1 MFCRNCGQE
10 NEDGTKFCTGCGAA
24 LGEPPAAEVAQS
36 ANQNGAW
43 GTQGAEQASGQ
54 PGWGIDQGGAQD
66 AGWGQGG
73 SQTEAWYQAEDFSN
87 VTYNPSYGDDI
98 NGGVVPDNGG
108 QRSGLGALAIVM
120 VIVASLCVVAVGAFG
135 TMYVMKLGPFAEEAV
150 EETTEGGDG
159 ESGNDSE
166 GERESGR
173 DGRDDRDDRD
183 DDKDDDFVSVPSV
196 LDADGDEAIR
206 ELELLGFDVVI
217 QEEHSSS
224 VAEGAVIS
232 QSISGGDVAE
242 PGDTI
247 VLTVSLG
254 PEMMTVSRYTLVR
267 KCLTWEQAR
276 QWCEDNGHKDWLD
289 LWDYEKNEI
298 GPESVSYGSSKKFWF
313 LCPRRLHESKGAHI
327 SNITRGEQK
336 PASGEPNNEGG
347 NENYVTLLKVN
358 NRWSMYDV
366 PNDVSNV
373 YASSKIAFVME
384 TEEQVPVS

>member
-10 NEDGTKFCTGCGAA
+10 NEGGTKFCTGCGAA

-43 GTQGAEQASGQ
+43 GTQGAEQTSGQ

-73 SQTEAWYQAEDFSN
+73 SQTEAWYQAEDFSD

-98 NGGVVPDNGG
+98 NGGVMPDNGG
-108 QRSGLGALAIVM
+108 QRSGLGSLAIVM

-135 TMYVMKLGPFAEEAV
+135 TMYIMKLGPFAEEAV
-150 EETTEGGDG
+150 EETTEGDDG

-173 DGRDDRDDRD
+173 DGRDGRDDRD
-183 DDKDDDFVSVPSV
+183 DDEDDDFVSVPGV
-196 LDADGDEAIR
+196 LGADGDEAIR
-206 ELELLGFDVVI
+206 ELELLGLDVVI

-276 QWCEDNGHKDWLD
+276 QWCEDNGGHL
-289 LWDYEKNEI
+289 
-298 GPESVSYGSSKKFWF
+298 
-313 LCPRRLHESKGAHI
+313 ATI
-327 SNITRGEQK
+327 SNADELNQVIAQLPSEGVVSCWLGGYRTGGGWAWVDGSDFAYSAW
-336 PASGEPNNEGG
+336 ASGEPNNEGG

>member
-24 LGEPPAAEVAQS
+24 LGESSAAGVAQG

-43 GTQGAEQASGQ
+43 GTQSAEQASGQ
-54 PGWGIDQGGAQD
+54 LGWGLDQGGAQD

-73 SQTEAWYQAEDFSN
+73 TQTEAWYQADDFSDA
-87 VTYNPSYGDDI
+87 TYNTSYGNEF

-108 QRSGLGALAIVM
+108 QRGGLGALAIVM

-150 EETTEGGDG
+150 EETAEGDDG
-159 ESGNDSE
+159 ESGSDSE
-166 GERESGR
+166 DEREPGR
-173 DGRDDRDDRD
+173 DSRDDRDDKD
-183 DDKDDDFVSVPSV
+183 DDEDDDFVSVPSV
-196 LDADGDEAIR
+196 LGADGDEAIR
-206 ELELLGFDVVI
+206 ELELLGLDVVI

-247 VLTVSLG
+247 VLTISLG

-276 QWCEDNGHKDWLD
+276 QWCEDNGGHLATISDADELNQVIAQLPSEGVVSCWLGGYRTGGGWAWVD
-289 LWDYEKNEI
+289 
-298 GPESVSYGSSKKFWF
+298 GSDFTYSAW
-313 LCPRRLHESKGAHI
+313 
-327 SNITRGEQK
+327 
-336 PASGEPNNEGG
+336 ASGEPNNEGG

>member
-10 NEDGTKFCTGCGAA
+10 NEDGAKFCTGCGAA
-24 LGEPPAAEVAQS
+24 LGEASAAEAAQS
-36 ANQNGAW
+36 ADQNGAW
-43 GTQGAEQASGQ
+43 GAQSADQVSGQ
-54 PGWGIDQGGAQD
+54 PGRGLDQGGAQD
-66 AGWGQGG
+66 GGWGQGG
-73 SQTEAWYQAEDFSN
+73 AQTEAWYQAEDFSDA
-87 VTYNPSYGDDI
+87 TYGTSYGNDF
-98 NGGVVPDNGG
+98 NGGVVPGNEGK
-108 QRSGLGALAIVM
+108 RSGLGALAIVM

-150 EETTEGGDG
+150 EETEEGDNG

-166 GERESGR
+166 DERESGR
-173 DGRDDRDDRD
+173 DGRDGLDDSD
-183 DDKDDDFVSVPSV
+183 DDKDDDFVSVPGV
-196 LDADGDEAIR
+196 LGADSDEAVR
-206 ELELLGFDVVI
+206 ELELLGLDVVI

-242 PGDTI
+242 PGDTV

-276 QWCEDNGHKDWLD
+276 QWCEDNGGHL
-289 LWDYEKNEI
+289 
-298 GPESVSYGSSKKFWF
+298 
-313 LCPRRLHESKGAHI
+313 ATI
-327 SNITRGEQK
+327 SNADELNQVIAQLPAEGVVSCWLGGYRTSGGWAWVDGSDFAYSAW
-336 PASGEPNNEGG
+336 ASGEPNNEGG

-358 NRWSMYDV
+358 DRWSMYDV

>member
-54 PGWGIDQGGAQD
+54 PGWGIDQGSAQD

-98 NGGVVPDNGG
+98 IGGVVPDNGG

-150 EETTEGGDG
+150 EETTEGDDG

-173 DGRDDRDDRD
+173 DGRDGRDDRD
-183 DDKDDDFVSVPSV
+183 DEDDDFVSVPGV
-196 LDADGDEAIR
+196 LGADGDEAVR

-276 QWCEDNGHKDWLD
+276 QWCEDNGGHL
-289 LWDYEKNEI
+289 
-298 GPESVSYGSSKKFWF
+298 
-313 LCPRRLHESKGAHI
+313 ATI
-327 SNITRGEQK
+327 SNADELNQVIAQLPSEGVVSCWLGGYRTGGGWAWVDGSDFAYSAW
-336 PASGEPNNEGG
+336 ASGEPNNEGG